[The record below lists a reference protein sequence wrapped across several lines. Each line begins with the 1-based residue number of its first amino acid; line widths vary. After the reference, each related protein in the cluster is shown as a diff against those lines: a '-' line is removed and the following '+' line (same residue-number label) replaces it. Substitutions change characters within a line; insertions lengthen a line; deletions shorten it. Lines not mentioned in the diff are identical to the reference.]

1 MDKIIEKLRSDEHY
15 YGEFGKK
22 YLSNSDIGTLLKNPL
37 ALGQPSKPS
46 AAFLVGG
53 YFHTAILEPHKLKK
67 YKVIKSSTRNTK
79 VYKEM
84 SGGELCLLEHEVDAI
99 EKLSEVNTTVSRMLA
114 IHEERISKQ
123 EEVDSILF
131 AKIDK
136 LRDKMDG
143 DNDRIDQ
150 RIRQLE
156 KRVWMAI
163 GGVVVASF
171 IMNNAGVVT
180 NMLTAP
186 EPPSRITSSYVEG

>member
-1 MDKIIEKLRSDEHY
+1 MEDQVKIAVLEQKIEDLKPIVLRID
-15 YGEFGKK
+15 
-22 YLSNSDIGTLLKNPL
+22 
-37 ALGQPSKPS
+37 A
-46 AAFLVGG
+46 
-53 YFHTAILEPHKLKK
+53 
-67 YKVIKSSTRNTK
+67 
-79 VYKEM
+79 
-84 SGGELCLLEHEVDAI
+84 AI

-123 EEVDSILF
+123 EEVDTILF

-186 EPPSRITSSYVEG
+186 DPPSRITSSYVEG

>member
-1 MDKIIEKLRSDEHY
+1 MEDQVVKIAVLEQKIEDLKPIVLRID
-15 YGEFGKK
+15 
-22 YLSNSDIGTLLKNPL
+22 
-37 ALGQPSKPS
+37 A
-46 AAFLVGG
+46 
-53 YFHTAILEPHKLKK
+53 
-67 YKVIKSSTRNTK
+67 
-79 VYKEM
+79 
-84 SGGELCLLEHEVDAI
+84 AI

-123 EEVDSILF
+123 EEVDTILF
-131 AKIDK
+131 VKIDK